1 MKLRKY
7 DNMCEVNSTTWKKLF
22 EISCDTSSD
31 EKIIQA
37 LRKETDFFDDMSDEE
52 ILKSC
57 IDGEWGDVC
66 ADGIIIWMDGVL

>member
-7 DNMCEVNSTTWKKLF
+7 DNMCEVNSTSWKKLF
-22 EISCDTSSD
+22 EISCDTSSE

-52 ILKSC
+52 ILKSY